1 MLIAFNAL
9 TIEGNSPATAGLVA
23 KSAVDPPM
31 ILTFGT
37 PAPTI
42 K

>member
-9 TIEGNSPATAGLVA
+9 TIEGNSPAEAA
-23 KSAVDPPM
+23 DPPM

-37 PAPTI
+37 PAPST